1 MVPVLLCGV
10 YLKNRR
16 VDDWVYSTTLQKN
29 IAPGVYS
36 LTYSKSKGLPIG
48 LQAIDV
54 DATEPRSQNKWPRF
68 DNLFWCFPNG
78 QRCHR
83 WQSDS
88 CEERTSAGM
97 MVGDGTLKGPV
108 TWWNLSFWECFLARR
123 TTELYPEAERLR
135 PNLEWLQMTYPN
147 SLQVNE
153 LCFCG
158 AVVDSLLQSPRKTP
172 RSRAKSREDKEVQ
185 ACTWKVSLSSHS
197 HWRSQGVTDGSASMS
212 IIPQKIKRRRAHC
225 PPRKSTGCSCK
236 QCTILNHQSRCIA
249 PGFSAVFLVISRT

>member
-1 MVPVLLCGV
+1 MLLSRGHRTSG
-10 YLKNRR
+10 L
-16 VDDWVYSTTLQKN
+16 D
-29 IAPGVYS
+29 
-36 LTYSKSKGLPIG
+36 LTIC
-48 LQAIDV
+48 
-54 DATEPRSQNKWPRF
+54 
-68 DNLFWCFPNG
+68 FWCFPSG

-108 TWWNLSFWECFLARR
+108 TWWNLSFWERFLARH

-158 AVVDSLLQSPRKTP
+158 AVVDSLLQSPRKRP
-172 RSRAKSREDKEVQ
+172 GAV
-185 ACTWKVSLSSHS
+185 
-197 HWRSQGVTDGSASMS
+197 
-212 IIPQKIKRRRAHC
+212 
-225 PPRKSTGCSCK
+225 
-236 QCTILNHQSRCIA
+236 QSRGRTKRFRPV
-249 PGFSAVFLVISRT
+249 PGRFLYPAIVIGGAKGSRMVQLVCR

>member
-1 MVPVLLCGV
+1 MLLSRGHRTSG
-10 YLKNRR
+10 L
-16 VDDWVYSTTLQKN
+16 D
-29 IAPGVYS
+29 
-36 LTYSKSKGLPIG
+36 LTIC
-48 LQAIDV
+48 
-54 DATEPRSQNKWPRF
+54 
-68 DNLFWCFPNG
+68 FWCFPSG

-108 TWWNLSFWECFLARR
+108 TWWNLSFWERFLARH

-158 AVVDSLLQSPRKTP
+158 AVVDSWFSSTKPSKTP

-212 IIPQKIKRRRAHC
+212 IIPQKNQEAKGPLPPQKINGLLLQAMHHLEPSVTMHC
-225 PPRKSTGCSCK
+225 AWFFCR
-236 QCTILNHQSRCIA
+236 
-249 PGFSAVFLVISRT
+249 VFGDLPN